1 MTDKTTYACPRC
13 QIGHLHRSRA
23 AFVTLYRGMPLSI
36 PNMDSWTCDICQYQE
51 FDYDALNHLEQI
63 TGQLTAAPEDGRAA
77 ARSAAHE
84 NTEINSQQ
92 RLKP

>member
-1 MTDKTTYACPRC
+1 
-13 QIGHLHRSRA
+13 
-23 AFVTLYRGMPLSI
+23 MPLSI

-63 TGQLTAAPEDGRAA
+63 TGQLMAAPEDARAT
-77 ARSAAHE
+77 ARSSAHE
-84 NTEINSQQ
+84 NADVNNSQ